1 MTEGCVF
8 GVPSRKHPGYNSG
21 AVVAKPA
28 RFFPNRVIISMSSPS
43 PVSAADLRPTRTRY
57 WVIVFAIAI
66 AVVQYIDR
74 VAISQAKGDVARDMN
89 FSDAQMGA
97 IFAAFA
103 MSYAL
108 FEIPTGWLGDKIGA
122 RKVLVRVV
130 LWWSFFTAAT
140 GWAWSYASMWVTRF
154 LFGAGEA
161 GCFPNLTKAFSMWL
175 PKDERTR
182 AQSLMWMGARW
193 GGAFTP
199 VLVVT
204 VMAFVSWRVAFQIFA
219 ALGVVWAIVFW
230 LWFRDNPRD
239 HKGVNSAE
247 LALIEK
253 NSDRGAGH
261 AGVPWSKL
269 ATSKSMWFLWGQ
281 YFCLSYGWYFF
292 VTWLPDY
299 LNTSGRPI
307 LSNQF
312 LNWLA
317 SQMEGTVRPDLIQPL
332 LKAVLAGVPLFFGGF
347 GSLVA
352 GLITGRLLARG
363 ARVVVV
369 RRSFGMLGFIGASAL
384 LMTSF
389 YVKDPLL
396 AMLAMGLASFFN
408 DLTMPG
414 SWASC
419 MDIGGKFAG
428 TVSGSMNMM
437 GNFGGMVGP
446 FAVGTILAATTLTT
460 ATGTTKNWELV
471 FAISSA
477 IYFLGAICWL
487 FIDPVTPLEGA
498 KEAKS

>member
-1 MTEGCVF
+1 M
-8 GVPSRKHPGYNSG
+8 P
-21 AVVAKPA
+21 
-28 RFFPNRVIISMSSPS
+28 PS
-43 PVSAADLRPTRTRY
+43 PPFSSIETRPSRTRY
-57 WVIVFAIAI
+57 WVIVFAITI
-66 AVVQYIDR
+66 AVVQYVDR
-74 VAISQAKGDVARDMN
+74 VAISQAKGDIAKEMKFD
-89 FSDAQMGA
+89 DAQMGW

-103 MSYAL
+103 MAYAL

-140 GWAWSYASMWVTRF
+140 GWAWSYASMLVMRF

-161 GCFPNLTKAFSMWL
+161 GCFPNLTKAFSTWL

-182 AQSLMWMGARW
+182 AQALMWMGARW

-199 VLVVT
+199 LLVVIVLAYVNWRT
-204 VMAFVSWRVAFQIFA
+204 AFMLFA
-219 ALGVVWAIVFW
+219 LLGVVWAAIFW

-239 HKGVNSAE
+239 HQGVNAAE
-247 LALIEK
+247 LELLKENAHNAE
-253 NSDRGAGH
+253 GH
-261 AGVPWSKL
+261 GKVPWL
-269 ATSKSMWFLWGQ
+269 PLVTCPSMWLLWGQ

-312 LNWLA
+312 LSWLA
-317 SQMEGTVRPDLIQPL
+317 QQMTGTVRPELIQPI

-347 GSLVA
+347 GSLAA
-352 GLITGRLLARG
+352 GLISTRLLKRG
-363 ARVVVV
+363 TGVVLV
-369 RRSFGMLGFIGASAL
+369 RRTFGFVGFAGASGL
-384 LMTSF
+384 LMISF
-389 YVKDPLL
+389 YITDPLL
-396 AMLAMGLASFFN
+396 AMLAMGFASFCN

-419 MDIGGKFAG
+419 MDIGGKCAG

-446 FAVGTILAATTLTT
+446 AATGLVLAAT
-460 ATGTTKNWELV
+460 ATMTSGGVATKNWELV
-471 FAISSA
+471 FAISSS

-487 FIDPVTPLEGA
+487 FIDPVTPLDEPKN
-498 KEAKS
+498 KEPVTA